1 MSERGGGE
9 SHAAAGSASHV
20 AAARGFAEKA
30 RTPREGGGGGQ
41 GGVGGERVYM
51 TGGSHH

>member
-30 RTPREGGGGGQ
+30 RTPREGGGGQ